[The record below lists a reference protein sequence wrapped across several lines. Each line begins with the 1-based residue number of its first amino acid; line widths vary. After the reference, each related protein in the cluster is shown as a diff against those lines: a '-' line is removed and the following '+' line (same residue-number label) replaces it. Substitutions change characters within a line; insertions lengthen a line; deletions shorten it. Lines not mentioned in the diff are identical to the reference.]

1 MSKKETTVVDLEADY
16 KNLENQIRDFID
28 KRSESEQEIK
38 YTASIFLK
46 WLKTKTEI
54 VDNEGNFSIPEGKEL
69 KKRNCCMD

>member
-38 YTASIFLK
+38 YTASIF
-46 WLKTKTEI
+46 
-54 VDNEGNFSIPEGKEL
+54 
-69 KKRNCCMD
+69 